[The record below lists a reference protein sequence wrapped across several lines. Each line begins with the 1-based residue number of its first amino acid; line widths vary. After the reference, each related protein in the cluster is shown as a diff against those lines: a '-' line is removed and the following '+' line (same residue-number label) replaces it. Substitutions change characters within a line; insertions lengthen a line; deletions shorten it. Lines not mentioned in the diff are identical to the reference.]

1 MDIEKLGPQLEQYS
15 HMPIDMREA
24 LTKKYSWKA
33 DDARITAFNKLNN
46 VLTTINLGYF
56 LMHTYLS
63 KKDWWKANQKLEVT
77 ESSIHNTLNEF
88 EMFYRIGLIQNIVY
102 SIESSFRIFV
112 RALDSTACKGGQ
124 AEFKSIYDWL
134 LKKLNLQ
141 ATNTELLDLIRNIRN
156 TMHNNGL
163 FFPTNGQNQSVT
175 YKGTTYNFVVGQPNN
190 FVTTELMISLV
201 PELLKLV
208 DTVVQTKPLVDIGHI
223 QEIS

>member
-1 MDIEKLGPQLEQYS
+1 MDVEKIGPQLEQYS
-15 HMPIDMREA
+15 HMPFHIREKLA
-24 LTKKYSWKA
+24 EKYFWKV
-33 DDARITAFNKLNN
+33 DDARITAFNKLNS

-56 LMHTYLS
+56 LMHIYLS
-63 KKDWWKANQKLEVT
+63 KKDWWKQYQKLDVT
-77 ESSIHNTLNEF
+77 ESSIQNTLNEF

-112 RALDSTACKGGQ
+112 RALDSAACKGGQ

-201 PELLKLV
+201 PDLLDLV
-208 DTVVQTKPLVDIGHI
+208 EAVVQAKPLVDIGHI